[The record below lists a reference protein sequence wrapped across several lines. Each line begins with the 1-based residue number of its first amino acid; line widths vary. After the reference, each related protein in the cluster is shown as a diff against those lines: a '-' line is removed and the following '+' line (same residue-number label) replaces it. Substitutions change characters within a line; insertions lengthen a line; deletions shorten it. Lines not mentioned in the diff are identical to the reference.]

1 MMSRKQQKEF
11 EERETKK
18 QEVELTVIIFVFIYI
33 NCMINFKQL
42 NIIYLETIDSQ

>member
-18 QEVELTVIIFVFIYI
+18 QEVELTVIIFLFIDI
-33 NCMINFKQL
+33 NCMIGIKHLKN
-42 NIIYLETIDSQ
+42 NIFRNK